1 MDELE
6 EILIKLNGEMFLSL
20 FREGGFT
27 RESMMLLK
35 PSHLDTLIDAAQFGP
50 RIIFEHNLLNWQTEQ
65 GVHVQ
70 TAQSDEGASFA
81 NASIAEVELIYKHK
95 HKTLEEILR
104 GSVSG
109 SQVLKYYSKTKVL
122 TPKYRKLL
130 AATIANYLISSGVN
144 SSPKTFESFA
154 SQISNF
160 FLSESKDIYYIH
172 KKGKKPGGCLYTKY
186 HSTLFKCRQDGIINK
201 KPAEEKP
208 QKAAHSN
215 LCTTDYTQEKS
226 WLKYNVEPFDEVQIK
241 WELTFE
247 VRCQMLQDDSNLN
260 KILEEWPLYKQ
271 SFGHLLIET
280 DFNKLYPEK
289 KNLLFEKWENF
300 SQAVRHIFEIYI
312 KDSHSLTTWKQFKE
326 GTIKAGTDAVTC
338 YLLHSV
344 LVPTSRE
351 YKTCKQTKKQHLV
364 KATIEDSRNSFLIWA
379 TTNCELQS
387 KLKLM
392 VDENYKGKSTI
403 QPIICAIGMSLF
415 ESNEYFVYFAN
426 IFYKFDNVIKCI
438 DVCFKIFHVLNL
450 KYPSECKSI
459 WFFVQQY
466 FYDIALESHEKSTSL
481 CAILSD
487 LKQFKC
493 FNNN

>member
-27 RESMMLLK
+27 TESMMLLK
-35 PSHLDTLIDAAQFGP
+35 PSHLDTLVDAAQFGP
-50 RIIFEHNLLNWQTEQ
+50 RIIFEHNLNWHTEQ
-65 GVHVQ
+65 DVHVQ

-81 NASIAEVELIYKHK
+81 NANIAEVELIYKHK

-160 FLSESKDIYYIH
+160 FLSESKDIHYIH
-172 KKGKKPGGCLYTKY
+172 KKGKNQADVYTLNTTALY
-186 HSTLFKCRQDGIINK
+186 SNVGIINK

-215 LCTTDYTQEKS
+215 LCTTDYSQEKS
-226 WLKYNVEPFDEVQIK
+226 CLKYNVEPFDEVQIK

-247 VRCQMLQDDSNLN
+247 VRCQMLQDHSNLN

-271 SFGHLLIET
+271 IFGHLLIET

-312 KDSHSLTTWKQFKE
+312 K
-326 GTIKAGTDAVTC
+326 
-338 YLLHSV
+338 LL
-344 LVPTSRE
+344 
-351 YKTCKQTKKQHLV
+351 
-364 KATIEDSRNSFLIWA
+364 
-379 TTNCELQS
+379 
-387 KLKLM
+387 
-392 VDENYKGKSTI
+392 
-403 QPIICAIGMSLF
+403 LF
-415 ESNEYFVYFAN
+415 TQ
-426 IFYKFDNVIKCI
+426 FDN
-438 DVCFKIFHVLNL
+438 
-450 KYPSECKSI
+450 
-459 WFFVQQY
+459 
-466 FYDIALESHEKSTSL
+466 LE
-481 CAILSD
+481 AI
-487 LKQFKC
+487 
-493 FNNN
+493 

>member
-27 RESMMLLK
+27 TESMMLLK
-35 PSHLDTLIDAAQFGP
+35 PSHLDTLVDAAQFGP
-50 RIIFEHNLLNWQTEQ
+50 RIIFEHNLNWHTEQ
-65 GVHVQ
+65 DVHVQ

-81 NASIAEVELIYKHK
+81 NANIAE
-95 HKTLEEILR
+95 KTLEEILR

-160 FLSESKDIYYIH
+160 FLSESKDIHYIH
-172 KKGKKPGGCLYTKY
+172 KKGKNQADVYTLNTTALY
-186 HSTLFKCRQDGIINK
+186 SNVGIINK

-215 LCTTDYTQEKS
+215 LCTT
-226 WLKYNVEPFDEVQIK
+226 
-241 WELTFE
+241 
-247 VRCQMLQDDSNLN
+247 
-260 KILEEWPLYKQ
+260 
-271 SFGHLLIET
+271 
-280 DFNKLYPEK
+280 
-289 KNLLFEKWENF
+289 
-300 SQAVRHIFEIYI
+300 
-312 KDSHSLTTWKQFKE
+312 
-326 GTIKAGTDAVTC
+326 GTDAVTC

-403 QPIICAIGMSLF
+403 QPIICAIGMSLL

-487 LKQFKC
+487 LRQFKC

>member
-27 RESMMLLK
+27 TESMMLLK
-35 PSHLDTLIDAAQFGP
+35 PSHLDTLVDAAQFGP
-50 RIIFEHNLLNWQTEQ
+50 RIIFEHNLNWHTEQ
-65 GVHVQ
+65 DVHVQ

-81 NASIAEVELIYKHK
+81 NANIAEVELIYKHK
-95 HKTLEEILR
+95 H
-104 GSVSG
+104 
-109 SQVLKYYSKTKVL
+109 
-122 TPKYRKLL
+122 
-130 AATIANYLISSGVN
+130 
-144 SSPKTFESFA
+144 
-154 SQISNF
+154 
-160 FLSESKDIYYIH
+160 DIHYIH
-172 KKGKKPGGCLYTKY
+172 KKGKNQADVYTLNTTALY
-186 HSTLFKCRQDGIINK
+186 SNVGIINK

-215 LCTTDYTQEKS
+215 LCTT
-226 WLKYNVEPFDEVQIK
+226 
-241 WELTFE
+241 
-247 VRCQMLQDDSNLN
+247 
-260 KILEEWPLYKQ
+260 
-271 SFGHLLIET
+271 
-280 DFNKLYPEK
+280 
-289 KNLLFEKWENF
+289 
-300 SQAVRHIFEIYI
+300 
-312 KDSHSLTTWKQFKE
+312 
-326 GTIKAGTDAVTC
+326 GTDAVTC

-403 QPIICAIGMSLF
+403 QPIICAIGMSLL

-487 LKQFKC
+487 LRQFKC